1 MFFRIKPNFTECTPS
16 TYPQVGQEPIR
27 SIKSINLL
35 LVLGL
40 AQNFLYRIRG
50 WQKER
55 PKCKQSKP
63 IKSTNYTPEES
74 FFRAANTM
82 LTASF
87 FAPNQC
93 PILPRLGESA

>member
-50 WQKER
+50 WQRER

-74 FFRAANTM
+74 FFRAQQS
-82 LTASF
+82 ASKKKDVMEAF
-87 FAPNQC
+87 SF
-93 PILPRLGESA
+93 LPLQAET